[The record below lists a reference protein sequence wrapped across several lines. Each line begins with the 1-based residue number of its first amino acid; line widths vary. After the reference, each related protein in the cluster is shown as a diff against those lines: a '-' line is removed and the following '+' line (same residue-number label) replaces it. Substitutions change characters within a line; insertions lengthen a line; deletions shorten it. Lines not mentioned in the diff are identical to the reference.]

1 MAETYL
7 VTGGMGCIGA
17 WALYHLQRS
26 GMRAVNFDQSTD
38 RQRID
43 WLMSADEQAAIS
55 FVQGDLRDTDALKAV
70 FAEYGVTRVIHLAAL
85 QVPFCRANPVLGAEV
100 NVTGTVNIF
109 EAARAKGVDHI
120 AYASSIGVYGP
131 PSDFPPGLIPND
143 APKKPRTL
151 YGAYKVCNEGTAL
164 VYYEENGITS
174 TALRPYTV
182 YGVGRNQ
189 GMTSEPTKA
198 LVAAAKGQPYHIPF
212 SGTMQFQLA
221 SDVARQFILAAEQ
234 PLNAACGFNLGGG
247 DPVTMADFV
256 DAAKLVLTEAEIEVA
271 DNPLPFP
278 AGFDDSALRAS
289 FRYGLRDAA
298 GTMASPRRSR
308 IFSGWVIGFSFPP

>member
-1 MAETYL
+1 
-7 VTGGMGCIGA
+7 
-17 WALYHLQRS
+17 
-26 GMRAVNFDQSTD
+26 
-38 RQRID
+38 
-43 WLMSADEQAAIS
+43 MSAEEQAAIT

-70 FAEYGVTRVIHLAAL
+70 FAEHGITRVIHLAAL

-100 NVTGTVNIF
+100 NVTGTVNVF
-109 EAARAKGVDHI
+109 EAARANGVDHI
-120 AYASSIGVYGP
+120 AFASSIGVYGP

-198 LVAAAKGQPYHIPF
+198 LVAVAKGQPYTIPF
-212 SGTMQFQLA
+212 SGAMQFQWA

-234 PLNAACGFNLGGG
+234 PLGWRARLQSGRSAVQRC
-247 DPVTMADFV
+247 
-256 DAAKLVLTEAEIEVA
+256 
-271 DNPLPFP
+271 
-278 AGFDDSALRAS
+278 ALRRGRQGCA
-289 FRYGLRDAA
+289 
-298 GTMASPRRSR
+298 PR
-308 IFSGWVIGFSFPP
+308 G

>member
-26 GMRAVNFDQSTD
+26 GKRAVNFDQSAD

-43 WLMSADEQAAIS
+43 WLMSAEDQADIT
-55 FVQGDLRDTDALKAV
+55 FVGGDLRDTDALKAV
-70 FAEYGVTRVIHLAAL
+70 FAEHGVTRVIHLAAL
-85 QVPFCRANPVLGAEV
+85 QVPFCRADPVLGAEV

-109 EAARAKGVDHI
+109 EAARANGVDHI

-131 PSDFPPGLIPND
+131 PSDFPSGLIPHD

-164 VYYEENGITS
+164 VYHEENGITS

-198 LVAAAKGQPYHIPF
+198 LVAAAKGRPYHIPF

-234 PLNAACGFNLGGG
+234 PLDGARGFNLGGG
-247 DPVTMADFV
+247 APVTVADFV
-256 DAAKLVLTEAEIEVA
+256 DAAKLVLPEAEIEVA

-289 FRYGLRDAA
+289 FDTVYETPLADGIADTITHIQRLGD
-298 GTMASPRRSR
+298 
-308 IFSGWVIGFSFPP
+308 VI

>member
-1 MAETYL
+1 MADTYL

-17 WALYHLQRS
+17 WALTHLQRS
-26 GMRAVNFDQSTD
+26 GKRAVNFDLSDD
-38 RQRID
+38 RHRIN
-43 WLMSADEQAAIS
+43 WLMSAEQQADIT
-55 FVQGDLRDTDALKAV
+55 FVQGDLRDTEAVKAV
-70 FAEYGVTRVIHLAAL
+70 FAEHDITRVIHLAAL

-109 EAARAKGVDHI
+109 EAARAHGVGHV

-131 PSDFPPGLIPND
+131 PSDFPPGFIPHD

-151 YGAYKVCNEGTAL
+151 YGAYKVCNEATAL

-189 GMTSEPTKA
+189 GMTSEPTQA
-198 LVAAAKGQPYHIPF
+198 LAAAAKGEPYTIGF
-212 SGTMQFQLA
+212 CGAMQFQWA

-234 PLNAACGFNLGGG
+234 PLAGARGFNLGG
-247 DPVTMADFV
+247 PPSSVERFV
-256 DAAKLVLTEAEIEVA
+256 EIAKEALPGAAIAFD

-289 FRYGLRDAA
+289 FDMVYETPLEEGIAETVAHFQRLGD
-298 GTMASPRRSR
+298 G
-308 IFSGWVIGFSFPP
+308 I